1 MSVWLF
7 LGCRALLA
15 LGESGNF
22 PAAIKV
28 TALYFPKKDRAFATS
43 IFNAGASVGALA
55 APLCIPV
62 LAKIWGWEMAF
73 IIIGALGFV
82 WMGFWNVAFTAPQ
95 DSRFVNKA
103 ELDYIR
109 QDEEGESAREIREN
123 NTDTISFWRCFTFR
137 QTWAFVAG
145 KAMTDG
151 VWWFFL
157 FWAPAYFSDQFGFA
171 SYTPMGQA
179 LIFVLY
185 FIVTVIS
192 IFGGYLPRLF
202 VEKRGMNP
210 YAGRMRA
217 MLIFAF
223 IPITALFAQPLGMV
237 SPWWPAVI
245 IGLAGAAHQ
254 AWSANPYSTIGD
266 MFPTSTV
273 GTIVGIGTMAG
284 GVSSY
289 IINQGSG
296 ILFDYAARMGDAF
309 SFFSFTGK
317 PAGYMIVF
325 SICAV
330 SYLLAWCVI
339 KLLVPRYKKIE
350 V

>member
-1 MSVWLF
+1 
-7 LGCRALLA
+7 
-15 LGESGNF
+15 
-22 PAAIKV
+22 
-28 TALYFPKKDRAFATS
+28 
-43 IFNAGASVGALA
+43 
-55 APLCIPV
+55 
-62 LAKIWGWEMAF
+62 
-73 IIIGALGFV
+73 
-82 WMGFWNVAFTAPQ
+82 MGFWNVAFTAPQ

-254 AWSANPYSTIGD
+254 AWSANLYSTIGD

>member
-1 MSVWLF
+1 
-7 LGCRALLA
+7 
-15 LGESGNF
+15 
-22 PAAIKV
+22 
-28 TALYFPKKDRAFATS
+28 
-43 IFNAGASVGALA
+43 
-55 APLCIPV
+55 
-62 LAKIWGWEMAF
+62 
-73 IIIGALGFV
+73 
-82 WMGFWNVAFTAPQ
+82 
-95 DSRFVNKA
+95 
-103 ELDYIR
+103 
-109 QDEEGESAREIREN
+109 
-123 NTDTISFWRCFTFR
+123 
-137 QTWAFVAG
+137 
-145 KAMTDG
+145 
-151 VWWFFL
+151 
-157 FWAPAYFSDQFGFA
+157 
-171 SYTPMGQA
+171 
-179 LIFVLY
+179 
-185 FIVTVIS
+185 
-192 IFGGYLPRLF
+192 
-202 VEKRGMNP
+202 MNP

-254 AWSANPYSTIGD
+254 AWSANLYSTIGD

-330 SYLLAWCVI
+330 SYLLARCVI

>member
-1 MSVWLF
+1 M
-7 LGCRALLA
+7 
-15 LGESGNF
+15 
-22 PAAIKV
+22 
-28 TALYFPKKDRAFATS
+28 
-43 IFNAGASVGALA
+43 GALA

-192 IFGGYLPRLF
+192 IFEAISRDCLSRS
-202 VEKRGMNP
+202 V
-210 YAGRMRA
+210 A
-217 MLIFAF
+217 
-223 IPITALFAQPLGMV
+223 
-237 SPWWPAVI
+237 
-245 IGLAGAAHQ
+245 
-254 AWSANPYSTIGD
+254 
-266 MFPTSTV
+266 
-273 GTIVGIGTMAG
+273 
-284 GVSSY
+284 
-289 IINQGSG
+289 
-296 ILFDYAARMGDAF
+296 
-309 SFFSFTGK
+309 
-317 PAGYMIVF
+317 
-325 SICAV
+325 
-330 SYLLAWCVI
+330 
-339 KLLVPRYKKIE
+339 
-350 V
+350 